1 MTQLSHQIPAELFG
15 VSSAELRVCVYE
27 PLETWLFLDGEGV
40 GFDRPEIELTV
51 ILASAGAVL
60 LVSLSMIS
68 SSALAGQVIAKACD
82 VPSTRSLASP

>member
-1 MTQLSHQIPAELFG
+1 M
-15 VSSAELRVCVYE
+15 YE

-60 LVSLSMIS
+60 LVSLSMIF

-82 VPSTRSLASP
+82 VPSTRSLASQ